1 MKVYYQAESVAGK
14 IRQNNQDNFYANGYL
29 KSKDDAEATFSG
41 LSEEACQL
49 FAVCDGMGGEED
61 GETAAFL
68 ALDHLRHYDKEDF
81 KNNWKDYIERANQI
95 ICQYQDEHNIRM
107 GTTFAGVSVSLSG
120 VLAVNV
126 GDSRIYRIRKNRIWQ
141 ISRDHNQYQAMT
153 EAGIKADKETMKRA
167 KNRLTQCLG
176 ISEERVRL
184 QPHVVYAGPAESGDV
199 YLICSDGL
207 YGALS
212 EQQIIRSVSKV
223 TEGKEGVAEELVKSA
238 EKYGSRDNITAVVAY
253 IMEMESSLTIK
264 QRILRKFFGKKY

>member
-14 IRQNNQDNFYANGYL
+14 IRQNNQDNFYINGYL
-29 KSKDDAEATFSG
+29 KSKDDAEAAFSG
-41 LSEEACQL
+41 LSEEAYQL

-68 ALDHLRHYDKEDF
+68 ALDHLRHYDKEEF

-153 EAGIKADKETMKRA
+153 EAGMKADKETMKRA

-184 QPHVVYAGPAESGDV
+184 QPHVVCAGPAEPGDI

-212 EQQIIRSVSKV
+212 EQQIVRSVSKV